1 MVSVRVRPLG
11 GAGMG
16 SKRVEL
22 FAAIRFDWQ
31 RNRMSVRSLARKYDV
46 HRRTVRQAIASP
58 LPPERKVPV
67 RAAPVREAV
76 TGWIDEMLCEDLTAP
91 GKQRHTAKRIFERL
105 VDEHDARV
113 SYSTVSK
120 YVHRRRPEIIADQ
133 RRAEV
138 AGVAGFV
145 PQAKEPGAEAEVDF
159 ADVFVEL
166 AGRLAR
172 CYLFG
177 FRLSYSGRGCHR
189 VYASCAQEAFLEGH
203 VTAFEATGGVPW
215 RHIRYDNL
223 SPAVAKVLRGRNR
236 AETARWL
243 AFRSWYGFEAF
254 YCEPGPD
261 GAHEKGGVE
270 GDLGRFRR
278 RWLVPV
284 PKVASLAEL
293 NAMLAEADVAED
305 GRRIAYRAATVG
317 EDFAAEQRLLRSL
330 PGERFDTAG
339 VLWPRVD
346 RYARI
351 SVGKCRYS
359 VPARL
364 IDSRVRVALSA
375 NELHIFDGTRL
386 VAVHPRLTAAGAEHL
401 ELDHYLEILVR
412 KPGALA
418 GSTALAQARTAGV
431 FTSVHDAFWA
441 AARARH
447 GDAAGTRA
455 LIEVLLLHRRMPPAQ
470 VIAGIQAALTAGSCS
485 ADVVAVE
492 ARKHAAALSGG
503 DSQAAWPALARPAR
517 SRAAVVT
524 LPRRAAALP
533 PDGRPAPSV
542 AAYDQL
548 LAPPAG
554 EGGA

>member
-1 MVSVRVRPLG
+1 
-11 GAGMG
+11 MG

-31 RNRMSVRSLARKYDV
+31 RHQMSIRSLARKYDV

-58 LPPERKVPV
+58 LPPGRKVPV

-76 TGWIDEMLCEDLTAP
+76 VGWIDEMLHEDLAAP
-91 GKQRHTAKRIFERL
+91 AKQRHTAKRIFERL
-105 VDEHDARV
+105 RDEHDARV
-113 SYSTVSK
+113 SYSTVAK
-120 YVHRRRPEIIADQ
+120 YVHRA
-133 RRAEV
+133 RAEITAAAARAEAASV
-138 AGVAGFV
+138 VGFV
-145 PQAKEPGAEAEVDF
+145 PQAKQPGAEAEVDF
-159 ADVFVEL
+159 ADVTVEL
-166 AGRLAR
+166 AGRLSR

-177 FRLSYSGRGCHR
+177 FRLSCSGKGCHR
-189 VYASCAQEAFLEGH
+189 VYSSCAQEAFLEGH
-203 VTAFEATGGVPW
+203 VTAFEDMGGVPW

-223 SPAVAKVLRGRNR
+223 SAAVAKVLRGRSR
-236 AETARWL
+236 AETGRWL

-254 YCEPGPD
+254 YCEPGRA

-293 NAMLAEADVAED
+293 NAVLAEADAAED
-305 GRRIAYRAATVG
+305 ARRIAYRAATVG
-317 EDFAAEQRLLRSL
+317 EDFAAEQAFLRPL
-330 PGERFDTAG
+330 PGEPFDTAAT
-339 VLWPRVD
+339 LWPRVD
-346 RYARI
+346 RYSRI

-359 VPARL
+359 VPAYL

-375 NELHIFDGTRL
+375 NELRVFDGSKL
-386 VAVHPRLTAAGAEHL
+386 VAAHPRLAAAGAEHL

-418 GSTALAQARTAGV
+418 GSAALAQARAAGV

-447 GDAAGTRA
+447 GDGAGTRA

-470 VIAGIQAALTAGSCS
+470 VIAGIRAALAAGSCS
-485 ADVVAVE
+485 ADVVTVE
-492 ARKHAAALSGG
+492 ARKHAMTAPGG
-503 DSQAAWPALARPAR
+503 DGENAWRALARPRR

-524 LPRRAAALP
+524 LPRRPDALP
-533 PDGRPAPSV
+533 ADRRPAPSV

-548 LAPPAG
+548 LSAPPAG
-554 EGGA
+554 RGGA